1 MCHIDVNTYISTKN
15 SYNFIK
21 GKIIK
26 GGFIIFD
33 DYGIFG
39 VEQVTKF
46 VNKIKKSDK
55 KKFHFIDNYM
65 GQCIL
70 IRK

>member
-1 MCHIDVNTYISTKN
+1 M
-15 SYNFIK
+15 
-21 GKIIK
+21 IK

-39 VEQVTKF
+39 VEQVTRF
-46 VNKIKKSDK
+46 VNEIKIKEK
-55 KKFHFIDNYM
+55 KNFHFINNYM

-70 IRK
+70 IKKQ

>member
-1 MCHIDVNTYISTKN
+1 MNTYRSTKN
-15 SYNFIK
+15 TYNYVK
-21 GKIIK
+21 KKIIK

-39 VEQVTKF
+39 VEQVTQFIDMIQVK
-46 VNKIKKSDK
+46 DK
-55 KKFHFIDNYM
+55 KKFHFVNNYM

-70 IRK
+70 IKK